1 MAAEHLAEQIDFEL
15 QEVFLRPNQDT
26 VYIGLDDLGHPR
38 PVEPAQGGYIVPDD
52 IARTILGQHEDYQP
66 EEPVDVTAIL
76 MEDEDL
82 DWLQANNPRSL
93 DVSKV

>member
-38 PVEPAQGGYIVPDD
+38 PAEPAQGGYIVPND
-52 IARTILGQHEDYQP
+52 IAAHILNTHDQDNQP
-66 EEPVDVTAIL
+66 EEIIDATAIL
-76 MEDEDL
+76 MEDEDPE
-82 DWLQANNPRSL
+82 WLRSKGL
-93 DVSKV
+93 ERLL